1 MYKRIKGKEVTI
13 FSIRCTHVKKHIDT
27 KSGQNR
33 AGILYSQKVIL
44 YSFYRVKQRFEY
56 RPPADFPATI

>member
-1 MYKRIKGKEVTI
+1 MYKRTEGKGVTI

-44 YSFYRVKQRFEY
+44 YSFYRVKQSRVHL
-56 RPPADFPATI
+56 